1 MESHRIEGGPACVGI
16 FSDGEFMAQY
26 LSVFVA
32 VAGALA
38 GIGYAIAACLREW
51 FRGRALL
58 LRAERGD
65 PEPPALVQITGRK
78 AS

>member
-1 MESHRIEGGPACVGI
+1 
-16 FSDGEFMAQY
+16 MAQY
-26 LSVFVA
+26 LPIFLA

-38 GIGYAIAACLREW
+38 GIGYAVAACFREW

-65 PEPPALVQITGRK
+65 PEPPTVLQITDRK
-78 AS
+78 AEQ

>member
-1 MESHRIEGGPACVGI
+1 
-16 FSDGEFMAQY
+16 MAQY
-26 LSVFVA
+26 LPIFLI

-38 GIGYAIAACLREW
+38 GIGYAAAACLREW

-65 PEPPALVQITGRK
+65 PEPPTLIQITDGRARK
-78 AS
+78 